1 MRCAHLVLAEPVFV
15 TSRHVAVP
23 VPRRASIY
31 AEPLF
36 AFATQLAPLFLPH
49 CVVKLQ
55 LTTRKRKATDA
66 LCEDATTRD
75 NKRVRNRA
83 SPLFVVQLNLSLL
96 QEQKDAVSAMDFGS
110 LLNIKCKHLHY
121 GVIKWFA
128 GRYDKYS
135 RDFVIPGRGR
145 IPLDGASVYRT
156 LGLPRGTEPV
166 MYAVDADIEA
176 RLSAFLFPE
185 DGPTPLTSRV
195 FSILKGMRTWEK
207 KFKQIWL
214 MYVAFAI
221 LAPTT
226 SNPFAY
232 VFGHFS
238 AFCWVN
244 LFSTVG

>member
-1 MRCAHLVLAEPVFV
+1 M
-15 TSRHVAVP
+15 
-23 VPRRASIY
+23 
-31 AEPLF
+31 
-36 AFATQLAPLFLPH
+36 
-49 CVVKLQ
+49 VKKKKGTDGA
-55 LTTRKRKATDA
+55 TTRKRKATDA

-121 GVIKWFA
+121 GVIKWFS

-135 RDFVIPGRGR
+135 REFVIPGRGR

-214 MYVAFAI
+214 MYVASAI

-226 SNPFAY
+226 SNHVSNRWYPLLVSSSFFIC
-232 VFGHFS
+232 VWSFQCILLGKFIFH
-238 AFCWVN
+238 CWVN
-244 LFSTVG
+244 LLLLVG